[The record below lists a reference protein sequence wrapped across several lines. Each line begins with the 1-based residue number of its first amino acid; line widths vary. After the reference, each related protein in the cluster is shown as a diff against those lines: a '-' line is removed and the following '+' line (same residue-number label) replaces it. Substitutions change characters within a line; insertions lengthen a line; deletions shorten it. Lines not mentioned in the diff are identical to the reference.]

1 MPLPSVTS
9 SWIQVNLGQAR
20 KVTGIVI
27 QGCPQN
33 DNWVTKFK
41 IQHSM
46 NGADWHDYIND
57 GAVSE
62 EMTDC
67 GVKKNCFTDCYQRFP

>member
-1 MPLPSVTS
+1 MSLPSVTS

-46 NGADWHDYIND
+46 DGVDWTDYTAD

-62 EMTDC
+62 EMTDF
-67 GVKKNCFTDCYQRFP
+67 VV